1 MEKIPV
7 YAVLSAMKVG
17 DVSVY
22 RLVPKNA
29 KKLTE
34 AEFLNLLS
42 QKIKQ
47 SPEEARYWLDCFRE
61 VLFGQLSENTAV
73 DLGFLF
79 SKLYIGGTIASLNDQ
94 PTKDKNPVLPRIFF
108 KNEFSERF
116 KQFEVVNETQTV
128 NAVLYEVSQDGASDL
143 NRIESATARIV
154 ANCNEAK
161 IDPTQADNG
170 VWLESIKTNAKVSEA
185 SISYSDSSTCY
196 FTFPELPASGT
207 YRLVI
212 ATRNGENPDEYG
224 LAKLTRNV
232 FVSNGEVSHG

>member
-1 MEKIPV
+1 MGKIPSW
-7 YAVLSAMKVG
+7 AVLSSMKVG
-17 DVSVY
+17 DVPVY

-34 AEFLNLLS
+34 SEFLAILS
-42 QKIKQ
+42 QKVKQ

-79 SKLYIGGTIASLNDQ
+79 SKLYIGGTIASLADQ
-94 PTKDKNPVLPRIFF
+94 PTKQKNPVLPRIYF

-116 KQFEVVNETQTV
+116 KQYEVVNETLTV
-128 NAVLYEVSQDGASDL
+128 NAILYEVMQDGASDL

-154 ANCNEAK
+154 ANLNEGK
-161 IDPTQADNG
+161 IDPTQPDNG
-170 VWLESIKTNAKVSEA
+170 VWLENPRTDVKVCEA

-196 FTFPELPASGT
+196 FTFPELPESGK

-212 ATRNGENPDEYG
+212 ATRNGKNPDEYG

-232 FVSNGEVSHG
+232 FVLNEEVSNG

>member
-1 MEKIPV
+1 MGKIPV
-7 YAVLSAMKVG
+7 WAVLSSMKVG
-17 DVSVY
+17 DIPVY
-22 RLVPKNA
+22 RLVTKNG

-34 AEFLNLLS
+34 AEFLVLLS

-47 SPEEARYWLDCFRE
+47 SPEEARYWLDSFRE
-61 VLFGQLSENTAV
+61 VLFALLSENTSV

-79 SKLYIGGTIASLNDQ
+79 AKLYIGGTIASLTDQ
-94 PTKDKNPVLPRIFF
+94 PTKEKNPVLPRIYF
-108 KNEFSERF
+108 KGDFAERF
-116 KQFEVVNETQTV
+116 KQYEVVNETQTV
-128 NAVLYEVSQDGASDL
+128 NAILYELMQDGASDV

-161 IDPTQADNG
+161 IDPNQADNG
-170 VWLESIKTNAKVSEA
+170 VWLEKLKTSVKVCDA

-232 FVSNGEVSHG
+232 FVLNEEADHE

>member
-1 MEKIPV
+1 MGKIPV
-7 YAVLSAMKVG
+7 WAVLSSIKVG
-17 DVSVY
+17 DVPVY

-34 AEFLNLLS
+34 AEFVVLLS

-47 SPEEARYWLDCFRE
+47 SPEEARYWLDSFRE
-61 VLFGQLSENTAV
+61 VLFSQLAENTAV

-79 SKLYIGGTIASLNDQ
+79 SKLYIGGTIPSLTAQ
-94 PTKDKNPVLPRIFF
+94 PTKDGNPVLPRIYF
-108 KNEFSERF
+108 KGEFSDRF
-116 KQFEVVNETQTV
+116 GQYEVVNETHTV
-128 NAVLYEVSQDGASDL
+128 DAALYEVMQDGASGL

-154 ANCNEAK
+154 ANCNNAK
-161 IDPTQADNG
+161 IDPDQVGNG
-170 VWLESIKTNAKVSEA
+170 IWLEKLKTNVKVCDA
-185 SISYSDSSTCY
+185 SISYSDSSTSY

-224 LAKLTRNV
+224 LVKLTRNV
-232 FVSNGEVSHG
+232 FVLNEEADHE